1 MLDNSEQENDLH
13 KGHLIS
19 GRYRIERCLG
29 SGGMGSV
36 YLATDLMLEDRKVA
50 VKVLHKEFA
59 RDKSIEK
66 RFMREVQLMHAVNH
80 QNVVRTFDIGR
91 EGDLVYFTMEF
102 IQGEPLDYIEDHGE
116 VSFDR
121 IASFTVQIC
130 AGLEAI
136 HNSEVVHRDLKPGN
150 IMILPND
157 VVKITDFGVA
167 RPKSSD
173 LTQHNEIVGSV
184 HYMAP
189 EVWLGKPLTPAIDY
203 YSLGIILYEL
213 VTGTVPFESEET
225 ARMMWLHVKRPPTPP
240 KSARADTPNW
250 LNQLILKL
258 LAKTP
263 EDRLTNPREIIAFVQ
278 AHARVSDKAQEVTGT
293 GKFSISGSGRVAAIN
308 MIPDIAA
315 EGRSPTR
322 RHRRRTTSRRFY
334 KHSTFAAVTVLS
346 LCAVVFFLYRYY
358 SFFKSLLLLS

>member
-1 MLDNSEQENDLH
+1 MLDNREQENDLA

-29 SGGMGSV
+29 AGGMGAV
-36 YLATDLMLEDRKVA
+36 YLATDLMLEERKVA
-50 VKVLHKEFA
+50 VKVLHKEFS

-66 RFMREVQLMHAVNH
+66 RFVREVQLMHAVNH

-91 EGDLVYFTMEF
+91 EGDLVYFTMEYM
-102 IQGEPLDYIEDHGE
+102 QGEPLDYIEDQGE

-121 IASFTVQIC
+121 IASFAVQIC

-189 EVWLGKPLTPAIDY
+189 EVWLGKPLTPAIDF

-225 ARMMWLHVKRPPTPP
+225 ARMMWLHVKRPPNPP
-240 KSARADTPNW
+240 KSIRADTPQW

-263 EDRLTNPREIIAFVQ
+263 EDRLTNAREIIAYIQ
-278 AHARVSDKAQEVTGT
+278 AHAKVSDKAQEVTGT
-293 GKFSISGSGRVAAIN
+293 GKFALGGSGRSPAIAMVPN
-308 MIPDIAA
+308 HESRPV
-315 EGRSPTR
+315 TK

-334 KHSTFAAVTVLS
+334 KHGSFAAASVLGI
-346 LCAVVFFLYRYY
+346 CAVAFFLYRYY
-358 SFFKSLLLLS
+358 SFFKSLLLLG